1 MSLEKVKNNKI
12 IMEKVNKNKKDM
24 SAERVQRNASNSLL
38 KSLEEMYKPQSRT
51 RIYSKASKKDEIK
64 NY

>member
-1 MSLEKVKNNKI
+1 
-12 IMEKVNKNKKDM
+12 MEKVNKNKKDM